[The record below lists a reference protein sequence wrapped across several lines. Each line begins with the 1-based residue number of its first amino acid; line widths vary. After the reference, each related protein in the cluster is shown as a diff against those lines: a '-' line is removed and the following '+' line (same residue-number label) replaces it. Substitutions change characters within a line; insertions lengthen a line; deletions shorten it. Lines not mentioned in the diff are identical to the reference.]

1 MSGLLDAV
9 GFLTRIPVGKRPPE
23 PTAAIPWFPI
33 VGAIVGAAVAAVCV
47 GIGMILPSFLAATMA
62 VTTGLVVTGAL
73 HEDGLA
79 DTADACGGAHTQP
92 QALRILDDPTLGT
105 YGVAAL
111 TISIVTR
118 IGSIASLEG
127 WTALAVV
134 AAAHALGRTSA
145 VMLLA
150 ITPAVRSEG
159 LGHEV
164 RRSRARIPLFAVVIG
179 LAATGILIGFWALPA
194 TILALLGTVTTS
206 QLATHKI
213 GGSSGDVAGAAE
225 QVTEILILLLGAAAV
240 ANGWL
245 DPAWWAP

>member
-1 MSGLLDAV
+1 MSGLLGAV
-9 GFLTRIPVGKRPPE
+9 GFLTRIPVGNHPPE

-33 VGAIVGAAVAAVCV
+33 VGAIVGAAVAAVFV
-47 GIGMILPSFLAATMA
+47 ATGMILPSLLAATVA

-79 DTADACGGAHTQP
+79 DTADACGGAQTHP

-105 YGVAAL
+105 YGVVAL

-118 IGSIASLEG
+118 IGSIASLKG
-127 WTALAVV
+127 WTAVAVV

-164 RRSRARIPLFAVVIG
+164 RRSRARVPLAVVIG
-179 LAATGILIGFWALPA
+179 LGAAGILIGFWALPA
-194 TILALLGTVTTS
+194 AILAVVGTVTIR

-225 QVTEILILLLGAAAV
+225 QVTEILVLLLGAAAV
-240 ANGWL
+240 ANAWP
-245 DPAWWAP
+245 DPAWWPP